1 MMEAK
6 RKNQAYKRKERDPT
20 QTCFLF
26 LLRFYYRAFR
36 LIRSSFLTVR
46 IFRDCLFIFLSCLY
60 IHLFLFVNR
69 LTTWNALLYVV
80 WWFVSRCSHFR
91 SGSHPRSIHIHFRCG
106 SIHIKSDW
114 IGTKTF
120 VLFIQDVF
128 IFRSKARE
136 EFPDLRVLRYV
147 SSCLN
152 PLTPKIWLSILP
164 SSCYPF
170 PWK

>member
-6 RKNQAYKRKERDPT
+6 RKNQAYKRKERAST

-46 IFRDCLFIFLSCLY
+46 IFRDCPFIFLSCLY

-69 LTTWNALLYVV
+69 LTILNAVLYVV
-80 WWFVSRCSHFR
+80 WWFVSRCSHFG

-147 SSCLN
+147 PSCLN
-152 PLTPKIWLSILP
+152 PWTPKIWLSILP
-164 SSCYPF
+164 SNCDPF